1 MIRACVALLLL
12 AGTLFAR
19 AAGAQASAAS
29 ARRLLVQR
37 IEAVG
42 VDARLARSL
51 EEALLFELGARKGL
65 TIVSPAE
72 LEQTVRFAR
81 DQAEL
86 GCDLLDECM
95 AQVRKKLQVQHVLR
109 GKLSRLG
116 NDLVATFALIDS
128 RSADVVERVTR
139 QAGDFARLRAELAGA
154 ADELLGLA
162 EPAPTFRL
170 SPGATLKLA
179 VMPFAARGVP
189 RATAAAMMQIL
200 STELNQIEGV
210 RVISSDDI
218 AALLAKVET
227 EGKLGC
233 TENMECVVEIGAAL
247 GLSKLVT
254 GSVGK
259 IGDTYVVAAQ
269 LIDTRQAEVQNRVLE
284 AFAGDPDELARAIKL
299 TAYRIA
305 GIDYGGRPGGVDFTF
320 NVDRARVRLGP
331 RELQLRD
338 RHLKLDGL
346 PAGRYSLR
354 VLADPEDYRP
364 LQTDVYV
371 APGASNVRTFEL
383 KDKPVP
389 WHSAWWFWTAVGVVA
404 VSGTAVAIAA
414 SASEP
419 ATGSGVVVVR

>member
-1 MIRACVALLLL
+1 MIRACAALLILGAAL
-12 AGTLFAR
+12 CAR
-19 AAGAQASAAS
+19 AAGAQATTTGD
-29 ARRLLVQR
+29 RRVLVQR

-51 EEALLFELGARKGL
+51 EEALLFELGGRKGL
-65 TIVSPAE
+65 AVVSPAE

-95 AQVRKKLQVQHVLR
+95 AQVRRKLKVQHLLR
-109 GKLSRLG
+109 GKLSKLG
-116 NDLVATFALIDS
+116 RDLVATFALIHLS
-128 RSADVVERVTR
+128 SAEVVERVTR
-139 QAGDFARLRAELAGA
+139 QASDFAGLRAEIGSA
-154 ADELLGLA
+154 ADELLGVA
-162 EPAPTFRL
+162 EPAPVFTRA
-170 SPGATLKLA
+170 PGATLTRA

-189 RATAAAMMQIL
+189 RATAAAMVQIL

-254 GSVGK
+254 GAVGK
-259 IGDTYVVAAQ
+259 IGDTYVVSAQ
-269 LIDTRQAEVQNRVLE
+269 LIDTRKAEVQNRVLE
-284 AFAGDPDELARAIKL
+284 AFAGDPDELARATKL

-305 GIDYGGRPGGVDFTF
+305 GVDYGGRRGGVDFTF
-320 NVDRARVRLGP
+320 NVERARVRLGA

-338 RHLKLDGL
+338 RQLKLDGL

-383 KDKPVP
+383 QDKPVP
-389 WHSAWWFWTAVGVVA
+389 WHSSWWFWTAVGVVA
-404 VSGTAVAIAA
+404 VSGTAVAIAV
-414 SASEP
+414 SADEP
-419 ATGSGVVVVR
+419 ATGSGVVTVR